1 MLDMVVDR
9 RELKDA
15 LARSLD
21 FMMNNAAAREK

>member
-9 RELKDA
+9 RELRDA

-21 FMMNNAAAREK
+21 FMMNNAAREK